1 MFTSFQVTGSHDEG
15 KEAGRQD
22 PKRPGSETKFYQPAE
37 SAGKNPLAAGK
48 NKKNGHIWYD
58 LVRFGAIYCDLL
70 VLFQKPPHS
79 ISWIY
84 FFWRYLALF
93 GVSADRI
100 GSGFSRAAKGS
111 LDALLV
117 LGFGFHEFRQF
128 PCGHCIPGPERGQAL
143 FTFICVKSF
152 LCVNNGM
159 ATGCRLTKH
168 ENVSGREIK
177 WRFYWPARPLGRP
190 KALLSGPNEP
200 I

>member
-93 GVSADRI
+93 GVSPDWAGLRPNCRRVGPDAREI
-100 GSGFSRAAKGS
+100 HAFRGAAVPVR
-111 LDALLV
+111 LL
-117 LGFGFHEFRQF
+117 
-128 PCGHCIPGPERGQAL
+128 
-143 FTFICVKSF
+143 
-152 LCVNNGM
+152 
-159 ATGCRLTKH
+159 ATGGET
-168 ENVSGREIK
+168 
-177 WRFYWPARPLGRP
+177 PP
-190 KALLSGPNEP
+190 
-200 I
+200 